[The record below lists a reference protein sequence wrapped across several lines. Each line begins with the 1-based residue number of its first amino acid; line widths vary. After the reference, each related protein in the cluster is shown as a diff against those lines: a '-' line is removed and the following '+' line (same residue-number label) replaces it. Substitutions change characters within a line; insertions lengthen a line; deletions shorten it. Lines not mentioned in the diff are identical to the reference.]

1 MVSMSW
7 VDLSAYRTVPLCVRG
22 LSTYAAEGICADGG
36 LSPEKPLLRVK
47 TVVTAEWM
55 WFVGEPHTSVCPDD
69 SPRTLRV
76 FARPTS

>member
-1 MVSMSW
+1 
-7 VDLSAYRTVPLCVRG
+7 
-22 LSTYAAEGICADGG
+22 